1 MARPREDDRDAE
13 DGARANAAPT
23 DAYPGVPGA
32 TKAEVDA
39 FLAALDDFQPV
50 VRRVERR
57 RRRRRDDDGNAID
70 GTTTRRRNAT
80 KRDDDGGTD
89 DEATKRWDRFRTS

>member
-13 DGARANAAPT
+13 NGARANAAPT

-50 VRRVERR
+50 VRRATTTTTTTTRRRERDR
-57 RRRRRDDDGNAID
+57 WDDDATTKRDETRRRRRD
-70 GTTTRRRNAT
+70 
-80 KRDDDGGTD
+80 
-89 DEATKRWDRFRTS
+89 

>member
-13 DGARANAAPT
+13 NGANANATAT

-50 VRRVERR
+50 VRRATTTTTTR
-57 RRRRRDDDGNAID
+57 AID
-70 GTTTRRRNAT
+70 GTTTRRRHAT
-80 KRDDDGGTD
+80 R
-89 DEATKRWDRFRTS
+89 

>member
-50 VRRVERR
+50 VRRATTTTTTTTRRRERDR
-57 RRRRRDDDGNAID
+57 WDDDATTKRDETRRRRRD
-70 GTTTRRRNAT
+70 
-80 KRDDDGGTD
+80 
-89 DEATKRWDRFRTS
+89 